1 MQRAIA
7 RACHAGGRGFESRR
21 SRFGVSLDPFAA
33 IPIRRMALLPDL
45 HQRAL
50 PWFSRHAQIDLPWD
64 ALGLED
70 GRRLATAAKGIYKPA
85 GSDYALSVSQRI
97 GSDYDDDLVELA
109 EGWSGPAR
117 YHQEGPPTVDAPFSS
132 YPNEG
137 LVRCMEDGVPVGV
150 LVQVSKTPSIYTVIG
165 LARVSSWEEGS
176 FLLVPTDDESLPT
189 GGEPEKAPW
198 NPPDKE
204 ERERVRASVV
214 LRRGQAAFRRK
225 VLAAYRGRCAVTAAD
240 VLPAL
245 DAAHISPYSGPASD
259 HIENGLLLRSDIHAL
274 FDLGLLAIDSA
285 SMRCL
290 LDPSLTST
298 AYADLDGR
306 KLRLPT
312 DSAKWPSSL
321 ALDGHRLWAR
331 L

>member
-1 MQRAIA
+1 
-7 RACHAGGRGFESRR
+7 
-21 SRFGVSLDPFAA
+21 
-33 IPIRRMALLPDL
+33 MASLPDS

-50 PWFSRHAQIDLPWD
+50 LWFSRHAQADVPWAALQLDEDL
-64 ALGLED
+64 
-70 GRRLATAAKGIYKPA
+70 RLATAAKGIYKPT

-97 GSDYDDDLVELA
+97 GSAYDDDLVELA
-109 EGWSGPAR
+109 EGWRGPAR
-117 YHQEGPPTVDAPFSS
+117 YHQEGPTTVDSPFPS

-137 LVRCMEDGVPVGV
+137 LLRCMEDGVPVGV
-150 LVQVSKTPSIYTVIG
+150 LVQVSKAPSIYTVIG

-176 FLLVPTDDESLPT
+176 FLLVPAANALPR
-189 GGEPEKAPW
+189 EDQPKNAPW
-198 NPPDKE
+198 RPPDYQQ
-204 ERERVRASVV
+204 RERVRASVV
-214 LRRGQAAFRRK
+214 RRRGQATFRRK
-225 VLAAYRGRCAVTAAD
+225 VLAAYRGRCALTGTD

-290 LDPSLTST
+290 LDPSLASTS
-298 AYADLDGR
+298 YADLEGR
-306 KLRLPT
+306 KLRLPV
-312 DSAKWPSSL
+312 DGSKMPSPL
-321 ALDGHRLWAR
+321 ALDAHRLWAQ

>member
-1 MQRAIA
+1 M
-7 RACHAGGRGFESRR
+7 
-21 SRFGVSLDPFAA
+21 P
-33 IPIRRMALLPDL
+33 LPNF

-50 PWFSRHAQIDLPWD
+50 LWFSRHAHVDLPWA
-64 ALGLED
+64 ALKIDD
-70 GRRLATAAKGIYKPA
+70 GPRLATAAKGIYKPM
-85 GSDYALSVSQRI
+85 GSHYALSISQRI
-97 GSDYDDDLVELA
+97 GSAYDDDLVELA
-109 EGWSGPAR
+109 EGWRGPAR
-117 YHQEGPPTVDAPFSS
+117 YHQEGPTTIDRPFPS

-176 FLLVPTDDESLPT
+176 FLLVPADDDHPARKDLSN
-189 GGEPEKAPW
+189 
-198 NPPDKE
+198 NPPWQPPDYE
-204 ERERVRASVV
+204 QRERVKASVV
-214 LRRGQAAFRRK
+214 RRRGQAAFRRK
-225 VLAAYRGRCAVTAAD
+225 VLAAYGGRCAVTGTD

-290 LDPSLTST
+290 LDSSLASTS
-298 AYADLDGR
+298 YADLEHR
-306 KLRLPT
+306 KLRLPI
-312 DSAKWPSSL
+312 DGAKQPSAL
-321 ALDGHRLWAR
+321 ALDAHRLWAQ